1 MKSLQWLL
9 AGLLMLAFTGTL
21 LAQSA
26 PASTSAP
33 KGGVV
38 GSGTVSVSVTTGGVL
53 GCCARGIQ
61 GIPFSAD
68 VVHEFTQVLA
78 DGNRIHRETHG
89 ATFRD
94 AEGRTR
100 NENELDIIAVAETR
114 TRITINDP
122 VAGTAVTMFPE
133 TKTAVINHFRVSGLA
148 GAPAAVNGGGAG
160 VAGGKSPTEL
170 LEDLKKLRAEKGV
183 SETPPKRQEFSTEQL
198 GKKEIEGFT
207 ASGTRHVRTIN
218 AGAIGNDT
226 PITTASES
234 WFSEDLKVVIL
245 SVNDD
250 PRSGQR
256 TMRLT
261 NIRLGDPDPQ
271 LFQVPADYTVRD
283 IPLREEVV
291 TKPLSPQ

>member
-1 MKSLQWLL
+1 MKSLQWIL
-9 AGLLMLAFTGTL
+9 AGLLMLAFTGIL
-21 LAQSA
+21 FAQNA

-33 KGGVV
+33 KSGVV
-38 GSGTVSVSVTTGGVL
+38 GSGTVSLSVTTGAGF
-53 GCCARGIQ
+53 GCCTHGVK

-68 VVHEFTQVLA
+68 VVRERTQVLA

-100 NENELDIIAVAETR
+100 NEDEMDLGGAVETR
-114 TRITINDP
+114 MRITINDP
-122 VAGTAVTMFPE
+122 VAGIVTTMFPE
-133 TKTAVINHFRVSGLA
+133 TKTAVINHFHVA
-148 GAPAAVNGGGAG
+148 GTAGTVNGGGVG

-170 LEDLKKLRAEKGV
+170 LEDLKKLRAEQGV
-183 SETPPKRQEFSTEQL
+183 NAARTRREEATTEQL

-207 ASGTRHVRTIN
+207 ASGTRHIRTID
-218 AGAIGNDT
+218 AGAIGNDR
-226 PITTASES
+226 PITSTIET
-234 WFSEDLKVVIL
+234 WFSDDLKMTIL

-250 PRSGQR
+250 PQSGQR

-271 LFQVPADYTVRD
+271 LFQIPADYTVKD
-283 IPLREEVV
+283 IPAREEVV
-291 TKPLSPQ
+291 SKPSTPQ